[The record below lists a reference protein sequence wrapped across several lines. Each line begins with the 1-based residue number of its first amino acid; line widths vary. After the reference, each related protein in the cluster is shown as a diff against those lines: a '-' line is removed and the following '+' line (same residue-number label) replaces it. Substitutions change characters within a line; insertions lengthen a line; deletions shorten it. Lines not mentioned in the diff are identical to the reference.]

1 MEERIMAKIQLNVEL
16 ENANSKERFEL
27 ECPYESD
34 SAEVSNA
41 AATLSTACD
50 NESIISGIQNA
61 LAPQSELHKHF
72 LSVFAWKGH
81 DKAGWHDVLVF
92 IQSISVNDTEL
103 SINADEISTND
114 LTDSLTLQL
123 VRPNSCGGCG
133 ASNELSMHFVDS

>member
-1 MEERIMAKIQLNVEL
+1 MTKIQLNVEL

-34 SAEVSNA
+34 SAEVASA
-41 AATLSTACD
+41 AALLSQATD

-81 DKAGWHDVLVF
+81 DKAGWHDVQVF
-92 IQSISVNDTEL
+92 IQTISVNDTEL
-103 SINADEISTND
+103 PINTDGISNND
-114 LTDSLTLQL
+114 LSDSLTLQL
-123 VRPNSCGGCG
+123 VRPNSCGSCG